1 MAEEF
6 PKKPASVKLGPFAY
20 DDYGI
25 TVNGIPRASS
35 ELLGRVFAE
44 DPLKPSR
51 HKPSKRWITAQL
63 QHFGLD
69 FRPADTTTQ
78 LRAILENAYKD
89 GQCNCLTPST
99 ISLEKTLS
107 GMYEKMQ
114 DKYEVRK
121 QHWRMTKFAGLASPS
136 EEARFDTSLF
146 MAKYFLTEENGL
158 PDKEKQRE
166 ALILQNV
173 FGCQFE
179 NAAKAI
185 PGLAVCIT
193 SPVTVVGWE
202 DTFSRG
208 MDAGFA
214 KLAET
219 QCPTLRYTLEA
230 NFDLGRFMA
239 KYFLDGPNGSP
250 DLKKTPDPIKLMPK
264 FEERLYDPLAA
275 AVLATPGLYVR
286 GTIKKGGV
294 WSFLGWD
301 IHKIMHELEE
311 TNKVGD
317 SERELDET
325 MLDAVWSAKLEEHS
339 EYLEG
344 HVAPTGPLQVADLQG
359 QYIVRC
365 EAIDPWGMLDL
376 WLAIHRKH
384 PEDPGTHAGFSL
396 GQFKGTMLLASSCD
410 GLDRTREAYEARW
423 EKKHLYPGNPHRKA
437 REPSTIRRFDDASKP
452 TRLYLQWA
460 GTVNQCNHVDE
471 KNVQIGYLDFAA
483 SMAEA
488 HGVIMGPAFEGRSYA
503 WSVYKHSDTTEG
515 WPSPW
520 TSFDYWAGYEG
531 RSRHG
536 EMAISC
542 DYIL

>member
-1 MAEEF
+1 MEEEF
-6 PKKPASVKLGPFAY
+6 PKKPVSVKLGPFAY
-20 DDYGI
+20 DDYGV

-35 ELLGRVFAE
+35 ELLGRVFPE
-44 DPLKPSR
+44 DSSTASR
-51 HKPSKRWITAQL
+51 HKPNKRWITAQL

-69 FRPADTTTQ
+69 FQPTDRTTQ

-89 GQCNCLTPST
+89 GQCNCLAPATV
-99 ISLEKTLS
+99 SLEKTLS

-114 DKYEVRK
+114 DNYEVKK
-121 QHWRMTKFAGLASPS
+121 QHWRMTKFAGLTSPS
-136 EEARFDTSLF
+136 EEALFDASLF

-158 PDKEKQRE
+158 PDKEKQKE

-173 FGCQFE
+173 VGCQFE
-179 NAAKAI
+179 NATKGI

-219 QCPTLRYTLEA
+219 QCPILRCTFEA

-239 KYFLDGPNGSP
+239 KYFLDGPNGRP
-250 DLKKTPDPIKLMPK
+250 DLEKTPDPITLMPK
-264 FEERLYDPLAA
+264 LEERLYEPLAA
-275 AVLATPGLYVR
+275 AVLAIPGLYVR

-311 TNKVGD
+311 TNRVGD
-317 SERELDET
+317 SERKLNDSLFDT
-325 MLDAVWSAKLEEHS
+325 VWSTKLERHS

-344 HVAPTGPLQVADLQG
+344 RDAPTGPLQMADLKG

-365 EAIDPWGMLDL
+365 EAIDPWGMEDL
-376 WLAIHRKH
+376 WLTIHRK
-384 PEDPGTHAGFSL
+384 DPRDLGTNAGFFL
-396 GQFKGTMLLASSCD
+396 GDFKGTMLLASSCD
-410 GLDRTREAYEARW
+410 ALGQTRKAYEARW
-423 EKKHLYPGNPHRKA
+423 EKKQPPFFSGNPDRNN
-437 REPSTIRRFDDASKP
+437 REPSTIRRFEDPSKT
-452 TRLYLQWA
+452 TRVYLQWA
-460 GTVNQCNHVDE
+460 GTVSKCNHVDDQ
-471 KNVQIGYLDFAA
+471 NVQIGYLDFAD

-488 HGVIMGPAFEGRSYA
+488 HGVIMGPAFEGRSYP
-503 WSVYKHSDTTEG
+503 WSIYKHSDTPGG
-515 WPSPW
+515 WASPW

-531 RSRHG
+531 RIRHG
-536 EMAISC
+536 EMAMS
-542 DYIL
+542 